1 MHSEGMARV
10 IVIGAGLAGLATAME
25 ASVRGHH
32 VVVLEQRSTIGGR
45 ASSELRDDFPIGFG
59 PHFLLKKG
67 PLHRLVLKISRMK
80 PSTLP
85 LRPHRIE
92 LVGQGMMQPRS
103 PMIDAVLYRRAVRK
117 YELAHP
123 SIRAA
128 EHFASW
134 GMASEVRSKAFL
146 RSKLLGLNEGWSGL
160 IGRLAVTLDEVGVP
174 IETGAKVT
182 QIERNKVHL
191 ADGRHIET
199 DVIILACGYRRS
211 KQLLPDLPEC
221 EMLKASTIDVALDS
235 TPLGD
240 KHAILD
246 VKNSIGLFDLKQIH
260 PGTSPS
266 GSLLSAICFSDKSKE
281 QRIEMLDKFL
291 DQRAPGWR
299 SHILHDR
306 RQEQVTVAI
315 IGKRPSHD
323 SIMKK
328 GILLTG
334 AWVESEHILSDGAV
348 ASARLAAESIAS
360 IPLQK

>member
-1 MHSEGMARV
+1 
-10 IVIGAGLAGLATAME
+10 
-25 ASVRGHH
+25 
-32 VVVLEQRSTIGGR
+32 
-45 ASSELRDDFPIGFG
+45 
-59 PHFLLKKG
+59 
-67 PLHRLVLKISRMK
+67 MK

-103 PMIDAVLYRRAVRK
+103 PMVDAVLYRRAVRK

-134 GMASEVRSKAFL
+134 GMGSEVRSKAFL
-146 RSKLLGLNEGWSGL
+146 RSKLLGLKEGWSGL

-221 EMLKASTIDVALDS
+221 EALKASTIDVALDS
-235 TPLGD
+235 THLGD

-281 QRIEMLDKFL
+281 QRMEMLDKFL

-315 IGKRPSHD
+315 IGERPSHD
-323 SIMKK
+323 SIKKK
-328 GILLTG
+328 GILLAG

>member
-1 MHSEGMARV
+1 MARV

-32 VVVLEQRSTIGGR
+32 VVVLDQRSTIGGR

-103 PMIDAVLYRRAVRK
+103 PMINAVLYRRAVRK

-134 GMASEVRSKAFL
+134 GMGSEVRSKAFL
-146 RSKLLGLNEGWSGL
+146 RSKLLGLKEGWSGL

-211 KQLLPDLPEC
+211 RQLLPDLPEC

-235 TPLGD
+235 THLGD

-281 QRIEMLDKFL
+281 QRMEMLDKFL

-328 GILLTG
+328 GILLAG

-348 ASARLAAESIAS
+348 SSARLAAESIAS

>member
-1 MHSEGMARV
+1 MARV

-32 VVVLEQRSTIGGR
+32 VVVLDQRSTIGGR

-134 GMASEVRSKAFL
+134 GMGSEVRSKAFL
-146 RSKLLGLNEGWSGL
+146 RSKLLGLKEGWSGL

-211 KQLLPDLPEC
+211 RQLLPDLPEC

-235 TPLGD
+235 THLGD

-266 GSLLSAICFSDKSKE
+266 GSLLSAICFLDKSKE
-281 QRIEMLDKFL
+281 QRMEMLDKFL

-315 IGKRPSHD
+315 IGERPSHD

-328 GILLTG
+328 GILLAG

>member
-1 MHSEGMARV
+1 MARV
-10 IVIGAGLAGLATAME
+10 IVVGAGLAGLATAME

-32 VVVLEQRSTIGGR
+32 VVVLDQRSTIGGR
-45 ASSELRDDFPIGFG
+45 ASSELRDEFPIGFG

-103 PMIDAVLYRRAVRK
+103 PMIEAVLYRRAVRK
-117 YELAHP
+117 YEMAHP

-128 EHFASW
+128 EQFASW
-134 GMASEVRSKAFL
+134 GMGSELRSKALL
-146 RSKLLGLNEGWSGL
+146 RSKLLGLKEGWSGL

-182 QIERNKVHL
+182 HVERNKVHL
-191 ADGRHIET
+191 SDGRHIET
-199 DVIILACGYRRS
+199 DVIVLACGYRRT
-211 KQLLPDLPEC
+211 KQLLPNIPDC
-221 EMLKASTIDVALDS
+221 ESLKASTIDIALDS

-240 KHAILD
+240 RQAILD
-246 VKNSIGLFDLKQIH
+246 AKNSIGLFDMKQIH
-260 PGTSPS
+260 PGISVS

-281 QRIEMLDKFL
+281 QRMEMLDQFL
-291 DQRAPGWR
+291 DERAPGWR
-299 SHILHDR
+299 SHILHER

-315 IGKRPSHD
+315 LGNRPSHD
-323 SIMKK
+323 SVVKK
-328 GILLTG
+328 GILLAG

>member
-1 MHSEGMARV
+1 MARV

-32 VVVLEQRSTIGGR
+32 VVVLDQRPTIGGR
-45 ASSELRDDFPIGFG
+45 ASSELRDDFPIGYG

-67 PLHRLVLKISRMK
+67 PLHRMVLKVSRMK

-92 LVGQGMMQPRS
+92 LVGQGMLQPRA
-103 PMIDAVLYRRAVRK
+103 PMMSAVSYRRAVRK
-117 YELAHP
+117 YEISHP
-123 SIRAA
+123 SIRHA
-128 EHFASW
+128 EHFSSW
-134 GMASEVRSKAFL
+134 GMGSEVRSKAL
-146 RSKLLGLNEGWSGL
+146 LQSKLLGLKEGWSGL

-211 KQLLPDLPEC
+211 KQLLPDIPEC
-221 EMLKASTIDVALDS
+221 KLLRVSTIDVALDS

-240 KHAILD
+240 KQAILD
-246 VKNSIGLFDLKQIH
+246 IKNSIALYDLKQIH
-260 PGTSPS
+260 PGIVAS

-281 QRIEMLDKFL
+281 QRMELLDSFL

-306 RQEQVTVAI
+306 RQEQVTVAVL
-315 IGKRPSHD
+315 GTRPTHD
-323 SIMKK
+323 SVVKR
-328 GILLTG
+328 GILLAG

>member
-1 MHSEGMARV
+1 
-10 IVIGAGLAGLATAME
+10 
-25 ASVRGHH
+25 
-32 VVVLEQRSTIGGR
+32 
-45 ASSELRDDFPIGFG
+45 
-59 PHFLLKKG
+59 
-67 PLHRLVLKISRMK
+67 MK

-134 GMASEVRSKAFL
+134 GMGSEVRSKAFL
-146 RSKLLGLNEGWSGL
+146 RSKLLGLKEGWSGL

-211 KQLLPDLPEC
+211 RQLLPDLPEC

-235 TPLGD
+235 THLGD

-281 QRIEMLDKFL
+281 QRMEMLDKFL

-328 GILLTG
+328 GILLAG

>member
-1 MHSEGMARV
+1 MARV

-32 VVVLEQRSTIGGR
+32 VVVLDQRSTIGGR

-103 PMIDAVLYRRAVRK
+103 PMVDAVLYRRAVRK

-134 GMASEVRSKAFL
+134 GMGSEVRSKAFL
-146 RSKLLGLNEGWSGL
+146 RSKLLGLKEGWSGL

-211 KQLLPDLPEC
+211 RQLLPDLPEC

-235 TPLGD
+235 THLGD

-281 QRIEMLDKFL
+281 QRMEMLDKFL

-328 GILLTG
+328 GILLAG

-348 ASARLAAESIAS
+348 ASARLAAESITS

>member
-1 MHSEGMARV
+1 MARV

-32 VVVLEQRSTIGGR
+32 VVVLDQRSTIGGR

-67 PLHRLVLKISRMK
+67 PLHRLVLKVSRMK
-80 PSTLP
+80 PSALP

-134 GMASEVRSKAFL
+134 GMGSEVRSKAFL
-146 RSKLLGLNEGWSGL
+146 RSKLLGLKEGWSGL

-211 KQLLPDLPEC
+211 RQLLPDLPEC

-235 TPLGD
+235 THLGD

-266 GSLLSAICFSDKSKE
+266 GSLLSAICFLDKSKE
-281 QRIEMLDKFL
+281 QRMEMLDKFL

-315 IGKRPSHD
+315 IGERPSHD

-328 GILLTG
+328 GILLAG

>member
-1 MHSEGMARV
+1 MG
-10 IVIGAGLAGLATAME
+10 
-25 ASVRGHH
+25 
-32 VVVLEQRSTIGGR
+32 
-45 ASSELRDDFPIGFG
+45 
-59 PHFLLKKG
+59 
-67 PLHRLVLKISRMK
+67 
-80 PSTLP
+80 
-85 LRPHRIE
+85 
-92 LVGQGMMQPRS
+92 
-103 PMIDAVLYRRAVRK
+103 
-117 YELAHP
+117 
-123 SIRAA
+123 
-128 EHFASW
+128 
-134 GMASEVRSKAFL
+134 SEVRSKALL
-146 RSKLLGLNEGWSGL
+146 RSKLLGLKEGWSGL

-221 EMLKASTIDVALDS
+221 EALKASTIDVALDS

-260 PGTSPS
+260 PGTSLS
-266 GSLLSAICFSDKSKE
+266 GSLLSAICFSDKPKE
-281 QRIEMLDKFL
+281 QRMEMLDTFL

-315 IGKRPSHD
+315 TGARPSHD
-323 SIMKK
+323 IVVKK
-328 GILLTG
+328 GFLLAG
-334 AWVESEHILSDGAV
+334 AWVASEHILSDGAV

>member
-1 MHSEGMARV
+1 MARV

-32 VVVLEQRSTIGGR
+32 VVVLDQRSTIGGR

-123 SIRAA
+123 STRAA

-134 GMASEVRSKAFL
+134 GMGSEVRSKAFL
-146 RSKLLGLNEGWSGL
+146 RSKLLGLKEGWSGL

-211 KQLLPDLPEC
+211 RQLLPDLPEC

-235 TPLGD
+235 THLGD

-281 QRIEMLDKFL
+281 QRMEMLDKFL

-328 GILLTG
+328 GILLAG

>member
-1 MHSEGMARV
+1 MARV

-32 VVVLEQRSTIGGR
+32 VVVLDQRSTIGGR

-134 GMASEVRSKAFL
+134 GMGSEVRSKAFL
-146 RSKLLGLNEGWSGL
+146 RSKLLGLKEGWSGL

-211 KQLLPDLPEC
+211 RQLLPDLPEC

-235 TPLGD
+235 THLGD

-281 QRIEMLDKFL
+281 QRMEMLDKFL

-328 GILLTG
+328 GILLAG

-348 ASARLAAESIAS
+348 ASARLAAESITS

>member
-1 MHSEGMARV
+1 MARV

-32 VVVLEQRSTIGGR
+32 VVVLDQRSTIGGR

-134 GMASEVRSKAFL
+134 GMGSEVRSKAFL
-146 RSKLLGLNEGWSGL
+146 RSKLLGLKEGWSGL

-199 DVIILACGYRRS
+199 DVIILACGYRRTR
-211 KQLLPDLPEC
+211 QLLPDLPEC

-235 TPLGD
+235 THLGD

-281 QRIEMLDKFL
+281 QRMEMLDKFL

-328 GILLTG
+328 GILLAG

>member
-1 MHSEGMARV
+1 
-10 IVIGAGLAGLATAME
+10 
-25 ASVRGHH
+25 
-32 VVVLEQRSTIGGR
+32 
-45 ASSELRDDFPIGFG
+45 
-59 PHFLLKKG
+59 
-67 PLHRLVLKISRMK
+67 MK

-134 GMASEVRSKAFL
+134 GMGSEVRSKAFL
-146 RSKLLGLNEGWSGL
+146 RSKLLGLKEGWSGL

-211 KQLLPDLPEC
+211 RQLLPDLPEC

-281 QRIEMLDKFL
+281 QRMEMLDKFL

-328 GILLTG
+328 GILLAG

-348 ASARLAAESIAS
+348 ASARLAAESITS

>member
-1 MHSEGMARV
+1 MARV
-10 IVIGAGLAGLATAME
+10 IVVGAGLAGLATAME

-32 VVVLEQRSTIGGR
+32 VVVLDQRSTIGGR
-45 ASSELRDDFPIGFG
+45 ASSELRDEFPIGFG

-103 PMIDAVLYRRAVRK
+103 PMIEAVLYRRAVRK
-117 YELAHP
+117 YEMAHP

-128 EHFASW
+128 EQFASW
-134 GMASEVRSKAFL
+134 GMGSELRSKALL
-146 RSKLLGLNEGWSGL
+146 RSKLLGLKEGWSGL

-182 QIERNKVHL
+182 QVERNKVHFS
-191 ADGRHIET
+191 DGRHIET
-199 DVIILACGYRRS
+199 DVIVLACGYRRT
-211 KQLLPDLPEC
+211 KQLLPNIPDC
-221 EMLKASTIDVALDS
+221 ESLKASTIDIALDS

-240 KHAILD
+240 RQAILD
-246 VKNSIGLFDLKQIH
+246 AKNSIGLFDMKQIH
-260 PGTSPS
+260 PGISVS

-281 QRIEMLDKFL
+281 QRMEMLDQFL
-291 DQRAPGWR
+291 DERAPGWR
-299 SHILHDR
+299 SHILHER

-315 IGKRPSHD
+315 LGNRPSHD
-323 SIMKK
+323 SVVKK
-328 GILLTG
+328 GILLAG

>member
-1 MHSEGMARV
+1 MARV

-32 VVVLEQRSTIGGR
+32 VVVLDQRSTIGGR

-92 LVGQGMMQPRS
+92 LAGQGMMQPRS

-134 GMASEVRSKAFL
+134 GMGSEVRSKAFL
-146 RSKLLGLNEGWSGL
+146 RSKLLGLKEGWSGL

-211 KQLLPDLPEC
+211 RQLLPDLPEC

-235 TPLGD
+235 THLGD

-281 QRIEMLDKFL
+281 QRMEMLDKFL

-315 IGKRPSHD
+315 IGERPSHD

-328 GILLTG
+328 GILLAG

>member
-1 MHSEGMARV
+1 
-10 IVIGAGLAGLATAME
+10 
-25 ASVRGHH
+25 
-32 VVVLEQRSTIGGR
+32 
-45 ASSELRDDFPIGFG
+45 
-59 PHFLLKKG
+59 
-67 PLHRLVLKISRMK
+67 MK

-103 PMIDAVLYRRAVRK
+103 PMVDAVLYRRAVRK

-134 GMASEVRSKAFL
+134 GMGSEVRSKAFL
-146 RSKLLGLNEGWSGL
+146 RSKLLGLKEGWSGL

-221 EMLKASTIDVALDS
+221 EALKASTIDVALDS

-266 GSLLSAICFSDKSKE
+266 GSLLSAICFLDKSKE
-281 QRIEMLDKFL
+281 QRMEMLDKFL

-315 IGKRPSHD
+315 IGERPSHD

-328 GILLTG
+328 GVLLAG

>member
-1 MHSEGMARV
+1 
-10 IVIGAGLAGLATAME
+10 
-25 ASVRGHH
+25 
-32 VVVLEQRSTIGGR
+32 
-45 ASSELRDDFPIGFG
+45 
-59 PHFLLKKG
+59 
-67 PLHRLVLKISRMK
+67 MK

-103 PMIDAVLYRRAVRK
+103 PMVDAVLYRRAVRK

-134 GMASEVRSKAFL
+134 GMGSEVRSKAFL
-146 RSKLLGLNEGWSGL
+146 RSKLLGLKEGWSGL

-211 KQLLPDLPEC
+211 MQLLPDLPDC
-221 EMLKASTIDVALDS
+221 EALKASTIDVALDS

-281 QRIEMLDKFL
+281 QRMEMLDKFL

-315 IGKRPSHD
+315 IGERPSHD

-328 GILLTG
+328 GILLAG